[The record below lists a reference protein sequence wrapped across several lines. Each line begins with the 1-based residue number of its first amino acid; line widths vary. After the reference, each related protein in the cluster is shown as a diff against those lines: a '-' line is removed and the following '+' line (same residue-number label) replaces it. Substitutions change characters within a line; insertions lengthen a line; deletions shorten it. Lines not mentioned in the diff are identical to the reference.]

1 MKASMVK
8 YSVLIKIYLKNYCKY
23 PIRLFL
29 KLIYLPVQMM
39 MYLFLWNTIGK
50 SYHLDIKYM
59 IAYYL
64 IIGLMTNAYPFRH
77 IALDVEEDVVEGS
90 IANCL
95 VRPYSY
101 IVPAFT
107 KYISWSLIYSIVFI
121 PAIIFVTFFKGITA
135 TQVLFF
141 IIATVIGKI
150 IEFML
155 WYNIGLV
162 ALSIE
167 RIRGVIITVGAVM
180 TFMSG
185 NMIPL
190 SFFPKWFENITYIF
204 PFRMYVYF
212 PTDILLSE
220 RSIHYFLFNILI
232 ALLWFVLL
240 ILLSKILWK
249 KGVSRLQGNIS

>member
-8 YSVLIKIYLKNYCKY
+8 YRILIRIYLKNYCQY
-23 PIRLFL
+23 PMRLFL

-39 MYLFLWNTIGK
+39 MYLFLWINIGK
-50 SYHLDIKYM
+50 SHNLDIKYM

-64 IIGLMTNAYPFRH
+64 IIGLLTNAYPFRH

-101 IVPAFT
+101 IVPAFS
-107 KYISWSLIYSIVFI
+107 KYTAWSLIYSIVFI
-121 PAIIFVTFFKGITA
+121 PTIIFVTFFRGVTA
-135 TQVLFF
+135 VQVLYF
-141 IIATVIGKI
+141 IIATIIGKS

-162 ALSIE
+162 ALFIE

-185 NMIPL
+185 NIIPL
-190 SFFPKWFENITYIF
+190 SFFPKWFENITYFF

-220 RSIHYFLFNILI
+220 RSIHYFLFNIFI
-232 ALLWFVLL
+232 ALLWLILL
-240 ILLSKILWK
+240 IILSKILWK
-249 KGVSRLQGNIS
+249 RGIGRLQGNIS